1 MKKFLSLVLA
11 LVMTMSLVTVSAGAK
26 DFTDSSKIQ
35 YAEAVDV
42 MSAAK
47 VIDGYTDGTF
57 NPTATLTRG
66 AAAKIICNLILG
78 PTTASALVADAAPYK
93 DVPTNHTFAGYIAYC
108 QKEGIISGY
117 ADGTF
122 RPAASLTGYAFMK
135 MLLGALGYDAKV
147 EQYTGAN
154 WSINVAKRAL
164 NIGLDDDL
172 VGDFNGIKAVN
183 REEACLYAFNTLQ
196 ATMVE
201 YDGKTTVSTNGT
213 TVVIAGSKAKD
224 MTNTAKAETIKDDGK
239 MQFAEKYFEDLKL
252 DKTSDD
258 FGRPANKWNV
268 KKEEVGTYANTPDA
282 TFTKKVTKADVY
294 NAIGKTVYDD
304 LKDGDATLTTYFDG
318 VETKVKDADV
328 DSTWA
333 NKNDTG
339 KVNSTGNGDLT
350 EIYVDDDNN
359 NVTIVT
365 IRTYVFQAATD
376 YDAKKESVNLSKDD
390 AKCDNLTKDGKTA
403 IVLNDRTVEAEDYAV
418 VKDLKADDY
427 VLVTAV
433 KNGSGYDV
441 KSVEKAEV
449 KTVEVSGY
457 KLNDSVDVASTTY
470 KYNANADSIKGT
482 SYNVGKQATLV
493 LDKYGYI
500 IAVEESVVLSDY
512 VYIEKFGSTSSLNAK
527 ALANAIFADGTDA
540 EITVKEVL
548 GVKNKTT
555 IANYGTSK
563 AGWYTYSKNTANEYT
578 LYAIESKYNQ
588 KADSFSG
595 KDTVVSENGKVNP
608 IKGTLSG
615 VLANDDTVIL
625 VSDKDD
631 DITVY
636 TGVKN
641 FPGVKLTSASSK
653 ATVSAVV
660 KTSNGYASLV
670 YIDVDGSATIT
681 GDKNSN
687 LVYVVEYDGKY
698 VTKDNET
705 FYKYTVLNGEDEVK
719 IEADN
724 QIQNIT
730 GSVYGVANYLTKSGD
745 RYTDFQLVK
754 QDKDVV
760 VYGTGSSDIKQSAGT
775 LVLGADKFVVAS
787 DAKITLVTTKGAA
800 VLNKDADADYEVSA
814 NMTAKELVDALAAA
828 NTYTYTYAGKTTDSD
843 NEVLKELYVTVT
855 AATASNGNN
864 NQNANA
870 DSGVATVDYTVASN
884 GTLRYKLNYTAPS
897 YVADNANVKFSI
909 EVYANGK
916 YYSTITK
923 TYDTTGVTLKN
934 GEFQI
939 NGTDLG
945 YPDDEDLTF
954 KMVDVTF
961 SAVNVEY
968 KGTGAKVTSAASETY
983 TTAAVGASQT
993 LKFKL
998 DTSATSGTVK
1008 YTVTQGKNVLQA
1020 ETSLTLNGSNAAI
1033 TVSGLTITD
1042 DAPVVVTIT
1051 GMDALTEQY
1060 KVTLPTVT
1068 GYTFSTIP
1076 AAAATTGVAAGTEVY
1091 VYVTADSAPAAY
1103 GVEVAVA
1110 GYDTVVLTDTT
1121 KAQVAKITMSKDVTL
1136 TATATAIAAL
1146 AQDGTATASTD
1157 GKTITVK
1164 FNRDIADGATFTT
1177 DGDAVITGVTVSGK
1191 TATITL
1197 NNALAT
1203 GKKITIGTVK
1213 DAVYAA
1219 NTASGDVYTA

>member
-26 DFTDSSKIQ
+26 DFTDNSKIN
-35 YAEAVDV
+35 YKEAVDV
-42 MSAAK
+42 MSAVK
-47 VIDGYTDGTF
+47 VIDGYAEGDF
-57 NPTATLTRG
+57 RPSATLTRG

-108 QKEGIISGY
+108 QKEKIISGY

-135 MLLGALGYDAKV
+135 MLLGALGYDAEV

-154 WSINVAKRAL
+154 WSINVAKRAM
-164 NIGLDDDL
+164 NIGLKDGL
-172 VGDFNGIKAVN
+172 IGDFNGVKAVT

-201 YDGKTTVSTNGT
+201 YSAKTSVSTNGT
-213 TVVIAGSKAKD
+213 TVVIAGSEAKD
-224 MTNTAKAETIKDDGK
+224 VVNTGKTDSNIDKDGK

-318 VETKVKDADV
+318 DGTKVKAADV

-359 NVTIVT
+359 VTIVT

-376 YDAKKESVNLSKDD
+376 YDAKKESVNLTQDGSK
-390 AKCDNLTKDGKTA
+390 ADNLTNAAKT

-457 KLNDSVDVASTTY
+457 KLNDSVDAASTTY

-555 IANYGTSK
+555 IANYGTSM

-608 IKGTLSG
+608 IKGTLNG

-705 FYKYTVLNGEDEVK
+705 FYKYTVLDGEDEVK

-800 VLNKDADADYEVSA
+800 VLNKDADAAYEVSA
-814 NMTAKELVDALAAA
+814 NMTAKELVDALATA

-864 NQNANA
+864 NQNTNTEA
-870 DSGVATVDYTVASN
+870 GTATVDYTVASN

-897 YVADNANVKFSI
+897 YVADNATVKFDLD
-909 EVYANGK
+909 VYASGKFYDTISYQNGK
-916 YYSTITK
+916 KLSA
-923 TYDTTGVTLKN
+923 
-934 GEFQI
+934 GEFTV
-939 NGTDLG
+939 TDRAFG
-945 YPDDEDLTF
+945 YPDDEELTF
-954 KMVDVTF
+954 EMSNISF
-961 SAVNVEY
+961 SAVKVEY
-968 KGTGAKVTSAASETY
+968 KGTGAKVTGQDKTL
-983 TTAAVGASQT
+983 TVGTDT
-993 LKFKL
+993 LDFTL
-998 DTSATSGTVK
+998 DTTATSGTVN
-1008 YTVTQGKNVLQA
+1008 YTVTQGKNTLKTGSIDLA
-1020 ETSLTLNGSNAAI
+1020 TSKV
-1033 TVSGLTITD
+1033 VSVTGLTITD
-1042 DAPVVVTIT
+1042 DAAVVVTIT
-1051 GMDALTEQY
+1051 GMDALTEMY

-1076 AAAATTGVAAGTEVY
+1076 AAAATTGVAVGTEVY

-1121 KAQVAKITMSKDVTL
+1121 KTQVAKITMSKDVTL

-1146 AQDGTATASTD
+1146 AQDGAATASTD

>member
-26 DFTDSSKIQ
+26 DFTDSTKIQ

-42 MSAAK
+42 MSAVK
-47 VIDGYTDGTF
+47 VIDGYAEGDF
-57 NPTATLTRG
+57 RPSATLTRG

-135 MLLGALGYDAKV
+135 MLLGALGYDAEV

-154 WSINVAKRAL
+154 WSINVAKRAM
-164 NIGLDDDL
+164 NIGLKDGL
-172 VGDFNGIKAVN
+172 IGDFNGVKAVT

-201 YDGKTTVSTNGT
+201 YSAKTSVSTNGT
-213 TVVIAGSKAKD
+213 TVVIAGSEAKD
-224 MTNTAKAETIKDDGK
+224 VVNTGKTDSNIDKDGK

-318 VETKVKDADV
+318 DGTKVKAADV

-359 NVTIVT
+359 VTIVT

-376 YDAKKESVNLSKDD
+376 YDAKKESVNLTQDGSK
-390 AKCDNLTKDGKTA
+390 ADNLTNAAKT

-457 KLNDSVDVASTTY
+457 KLNDSVDAASTTY

-555 IANYGTSK
+555 IANYGTSM

-608 IKGTLSG
+608 IKGTKLNG

-705 FYKYTVLNGEDEVK
+705 FYKYTVLDGEDEVK

-800 VLNKDADADYEVSA
+800 VLNKDADAAYEVSA
-814 NMTAKELVDALAAA
+814 NMTAKELVDALATA

-864 NQNANA
+864 NQNTNTEA
-870 DSGVATVDYTVASN
+870 GTATVDYTVASN

-897 YVADNANVKFSI
+897 YVADNATVKFDLD
-909 EVYANGK
+909 VYASGKFYDTISYQNGK
-916 YYSTITK
+916 KLSA
-923 TYDTTGVTLKN
+923 
-934 GEFQI
+934 GEFTV
-939 NGTDLG
+939 TDRAFG
-945 YPDDEDLTF
+945 YPDDEELTF
-954 KMVDVTF
+954 EMSNISF
-961 SAVNVEY
+961 SAVKVEY
-968 KGTGAKVTSAASETY
+968 KGTGAKVTGQDKTL
-983 TTAAVGASQT
+983 TVGTDT
-993 LKFKL
+993 LDFTL
-998 DTSATSGTVK
+998 DTTATSGTVK

-1020 ETSLTLNGSNAAI
+1020 ETSLTLNGTNAAI

-1060 KVTLPTVT
+1060 KVTVPTGVT
-1068 GYTFSTIP
+1068 GFTFTTVP
-1076 AAAATTGVAAGTEVY
+1076 AAAATTGVAKGTEVY
-1091 VYVTADSAPAAY
+1091 VYVNASTAVDAGVY
-1103 GVEVAVA
+1103 GKEIAVA
-1110 GYDTVVLTDTT
+1110 GYNTVLLTNADSTT
-1121 KAQVAKITMSKDVTL
+1121 EKKEVAKITVDKDVTL
-1136 TATATAIAAL
+1136 TATATEIAKL
-1146 AQDGTATASTD
+1146 AQDGAASASTD

-1213 DAVYAA
+1213 DAVYAN

>member
-26 DFTDSSKIQ
+26 DFTDGSKIN
-35 YAEAVDV
+35 YKEAVDV
-42 MSAAK
+42 MSAVK
-47 VIDGYTDGTF
+47 VIDGYAEGDF
-57 NPTATLTRG
+57 RPSATLTRG

-135 MLLGALGYDAKV
+135 MLLGALGYDAEV

-154 WSINVAKRAL
+154 WSINVAKRAM
-164 NIGLDDDL
+164 NIGLKDGL
-172 VGDFNGIKAVN
+172 IGDFNGVKAVT

-201 YDGKTTVSTNGT
+201 YSAKTSVSTNGT
-213 TVVIAGSKAKD
+213 TVVIAGSEAKD
-224 MTNTAKAETIKDDGK
+224 VVNTGKTDSNIDKDGK

-318 VETKVKDADV
+318 DGTKVKAADV

-359 NVTIVT
+359 VTIVT

-376 YDAKKESVNLSKDD
+376 YDAKKESVNLTQDGSK
-390 AKCDNLTKDGKTA
+390 ADNLTNAAKT

-457 KLNDSVDVASTTY
+457 KLNDSVDAASTTY

-555 IANYGTSK
+555 IANYGTSM

-588 KADSFSG
+588 MADSFSG

-608 IKGTLSG
+608 IKGTKLNG

-705 FYKYTVLNGEDEVK
+705 FYKYTVLDGEDEVK

-800 VLNKDADADYEVSA
+800 VLNKDADAAYEVSA
-814 NMTAKELVDALAAA
+814 NMTAKELVDALATAD
-828 NTYTYTYAGKTTDSD
+828 TYTYTYAGKTTDSD

-864 NQNANA
+864 NQNTNTEA
-870 DSGVATVDYTVASN
+870 GTATVDYTVASN

-897 YVADNANVKFSI
+897 YVADNATVKFDLD
-909 EVYANGK
+909 VYASGKFYDTISYQNGK
-916 YYSTITK
+916 KLSA
-923 TYDTTGVTLKN
+923 
-934 GEFQI
+934 GEFTV
-939 NGTDLG
+939 TDRAFG
-945 YPDDEDLTF
+945 YPDDEELTF
-954 KMVDVTF
+954 EMSNISF
-961 SAVNVEY
+961 SAVKVEY
-968 KGTGAKVTSAASETY
+968 KGTGAKVTGQDKTL
-983 TTAAVGASQT
+983 TVGTDT
-993 LKFKL
+993 LDFTL
-998 DTSATSGTVK
+998 DTTATSGTVN
-1008 YTVTQGKNVLQA
+1008 YTVTQGKN
-1020 ETSLTLNGSNAAI
+1020 TLKSGSINLSSDSK
-1033 TVSGLTITD
+1033 TVSESLTITD
-1042 DAPVVVTIT
+1042 DAAVVVTIT
-1051 GMDALTEQY
+1051 GMDTLTELY

-1110 GYDTVVLTDTT
+1110 GYDTVVLTNTN

-1146 AQDGTATASTD
+1146 AQDGAATASTD

-1197 NNALAT
+1197 NNALSS

>member
-26 DFTDSSKIQ
+26 DFTDNSKIN
-35 YAEAVDV
+35 YKEAVDV
-42 MSAAK
+42 MSAVK
-47 VIDGYTDGTF
+47 VIDGYAEGDF
-57 NPTATLTRG
+57 RPSATLTRG

-108 QKEGIISGY
+108 QKEKIISGY

-135 MLLGALGYDAKV
+135 MLLGALGYDAEV

-154 WSINVAKRAL
+154 WSINVAKRAM
-164 NIGLDDDL
+164 NIGLKDGL
-172 VGDFNGIKAVN
+172 IGDFNGVKAVT

-201 YDGKTTVSTNGT
+201 YSAKTSVSTNGT
-213 TVVIAGSKAKD
+213 TVVIAGSEAKD
-224 MTNTAKAETIKDDGK
+224 VVNTGKTDSNIDKDGK

-318 VETKVKDADV
+318 FETKVKAADV

-359 NVTIVT
+359 VTIVT

-376 YDAKKESVNLSKDD
+376 YDAKKESVNLTQDGSK
-390 AKCDNLTKDGKTA
+390 ADNLTNAAKT

-457 KLNDSVDVASTTY
+457 KLNDSVDAASTTY

-555 IANYGTSK
+555 IANYGTSM

-608 IKGTLSG
+608 IKGTLNG

-705 FYKYTVLNGEDEVK
+705 FYKYTVLDGEDEVK

-814 NMTAKELVDALAAA
+814 NMTAKELVDALATAD
-828 NTYTYTYAGKTTDSD
+828 TYTYTYAGKTTDSD

-864 NQNANA
+864 NQNTNTEA
-870 DSGVATVDYTVASN
+870 GTATVDYTVASN

-897 YVADNANVKFSI
+897 YVADNATVKFDLD
-909 EVYANGK
+909 VYASGKFYDTISYQNGK
-916 YYSTITK
+916 KLSA
-923 TYDTTGVTLKN
+923 
-934 GEFQI
+934 GEFTV
-939 NGTDLG
+939 TDRAFG
-945 YPDDEDLTF
+945 YPDDEELTF
-954 KMVDVTF
+954 EMSNISF
-961 SAVNVEY
+961 SAVKVEY
-968 KGTGAKVTSAASETY
+968 KGTGAKVTGQDKTL
-983 TTAAVGASQT
+983 TVGTDT
-993 LKFKL
+993 LDFTL
-998 DTSATSGTVK
+998 DTTATSGTVN
-1008 YTVTQGKNVLQA
+1008 YTVTQGKNTLKTGSINLA
-1020 ETSLTLNGSNAAI
+1020 TSKV
-1033 TVSGLTITD
+1033 VSVTGLTITD
-1042 DAPVVVTIT
+1042 DAAVVVTIT
-1051 GMDALTEQY
+1051 GMDALTEMY

-1076 AAAATTGVAAGTEVY
+1076 AAAATTGVAVGTEVY

-1121 KAQVAKITMSKDVTL
+1121 KTQVAKITMSKDVTL

-1146 AQDGTATASTD
+1146 AQDGAATASTD

>member
-26 DFTDSSKIQ
+26 DFTDNSKIN
-35 YAEAVDV
+35 YKEAVDV
-42 MSAAK
+42 MSAVK
-47 VIDGYTDGTF
+47 VIDGYAEGDF
-57 NPTATLTRG
+57 RPSATLTRG

-108 QKEGIISGY
+108 QKEKIISGY

-135 MLLGALGYDAKV
+135 MLLGALGYDAEV

-154 WSINVAKRAL
+154 WSINVAKRAM
-164 NIGLDDDL
+164 NIGLKDGL
-172 VGDFNGIKAVN
+172 IGDFNGVKAVT

-201 YDGKTTVSTNGT
+201 YSAKTSVSTNGT
-213 TVVIAGSKAKD
+213 TVVIAGSEAKD
-224 MTNTAKAETIKDDGK
+224 VVNTGKTDSNIDKDGK

-318 VETKVKDADV
+318 DGTKVKAADV

-359 NVTIVT
+359 VTIVT

-376 YDAKKESVNLSKDD
+376 YDAKKESVNLTQDGSK
-390 AKCDNLTKDGKTA
+390 ADNLTNAAKT

-457 KLNDSVDVASTTY
+457 KLNDSVDAASTTY

-555 IANYGTSK
+555 IANYGTSM

-608 IKGTLSG
+608 IKGTLNG

-705 FYKYTVLNGEDEVK
+705 FYKYTVLDGEDEVK

-800 VLNKDADADYEVSA
+800 VLNKDADAAYEVSA
-814 NMTAKELVDALAAA
+814 NMTAKELVDALATAD
-828 NTYTYTYAGKTTDSD
+828 TYTYTYAGKTTDSD

-864 NQNANA
+864 NQNTNTEA
-870 DSGVATVDYTVASN
+870 GTATVDYTVASN

-897 YVADNANVKFSI
+897 YVADNATVKFDLD
-909 EVYANGK
+909 VYASGKFYDTISYQNGK
-916 YYSTITK
+916 KLSA
-923 TYDTTGVTLKN
+923 
-934 GEFQI
+934 GEFTV
-939 NGTDLG
+939 TDRAFG
-945 YPDDEDLTF
+945 YPDDEELTF
-954 KMVDVTF
+954 EMSNISF
-961 SAVNVEY
+961 SAVKVEY
-968 KGTGAKVTSAASETY
+968 KGTGAKVTGQDKTL
-983 TTAAVGASQT
+983 TVGTDT
-993 LKFKL
+993 LDFTL
-998 DTSATSGTVK
+998 DTTATSGTVN
-1008 YTVTQGKNVLQA
+1008 YTVTQGKNTLKTGSIDLA
-1020 ETSLTLNGSNAAI
+1020 TSKVVSA
-1033 TVSGLTITD
+1033 SGLTITD
-1042 DAPVVVTIT
+1042 DAAVVVTIE
-1051 GMDALTEQY
+1051 GMDKLTEMY

>member
-26 DFTDSSKIQ
+26 DFTDNSKIN
-35 YAEAVDV
+35 YKEAVDV

-47 VIDGYTDGTF
+47 VIDGYAEGDF
-57 NPTATLTRG
+57 RPSATLTRG

-93 DVPTNHTFAGYIAYC
+93 DVPTTHTFAGYIAYC

-122 RPAASLTGYAFMK
+122 RPANTLTGYAFMK
-135 MLLGALGYDAKV
+135 MLLGALGYDAEV
-147 EQYTGAN
+147 EQYTGPN
-154 WSINVAKRAL
+154 WSINVAKRAM
-164 NIGLDDDL
+164 NIGLKDGL
-172 VGDFNGIKAVN
+172 IGDFNGVKAVT

-201 YDGKTTVSTNGT
+201 YSAKTSVSTNGT
-213 TVVIAGSKAKD
+213 TVVIAGSEAKD
-224 MTNTAKAETIKDDGK
+224 VVNTGKTDSNIDKDGK

-318 VETKVKDADV
+318 DGTKVKAADV

-359 NVTIVT
+359 VTIVT

-376 YDAKKESVNLSKDD
+376 YDAKKESVNLTQDGSK
-390 AKCDNLTKDGKTA
+390 ADNLTNAAKT

-457 KLNDSVDVASTTY
+457 KLNDSVDAASTTY

-555 IANYGTSK
+555 IANYGTSM

-608 IKGTLSG
+608 IKGTLNG

-705 FYKYTVLNGEDEVK
+705 FYKYTVLDGEDEVK

-800 VLNKDADADYEVSA
+800 VLNKDADAAYEVSA
-814 NMTAKELVDALAAA
+814 NMTAKELVDALATAD
-828 NTYTYTYAGKTTDSD
+828 TYTYTYAGKTTDSD

-864 NQNANA
+864 NQNTNTEA
-870 DSGVATVDYTVASN
+870 GTATVDYTVASN

-897 YVADNANVKFSI
+897 YVADNATVKFDLD
-909 EVYANGK
+909 VYASGKFYDTISYQNGK
-916 YYSTITK
+916 KLSA
-923 TYDTTGVTLKN
+923 
-934 GEFQI
+934 GEFTV
-939 NGTDLG
+939 TDRAFG
-945 YPDDEDLTF
+945 YPDDEELTF
-954 KMVDVTF
+954 EMSNISF
-961 SAVNVEY
+961 SAVKVEY
-968 KGTGAKVTSAASETY
+968 KGTGAKVTGQDKTL
-983 TTAAVGASQT
+983 TVGTDT
-993 LKFKL
+993 LDFTL
-998 DTSATSGTVK
+998 DTTATSGTVN
-1008 YTVTQGKNVLQA
+1008 YTVTQGKNTLKTGSIDLA
-1020 ETSLTLNGSNAAI
+1020 TSKV
-1033 TVSGLTITD
+1033 VSVTGLTITD
-1042 DAPVVVTIT
+1042 DAAVVVTIE
-1051 GMDALTEQY
+1051 GMDKLTELY

-1076 AAAATTGVAAGTEVY
+1076 AAAATTGVAVGTEVY

-1110 GYDTVVLTDTT
+1110 GYDTVLLTDTT
-1121 KAQVAKITMSKDVTL
+1121 KTQVAKITMSKDVTL

-1146 AQDGTATASTD
+1146 AQDGAATASTD